1 VPTVIRVVLARPQRS
16 SGLFDQDTAMPVVTA
31 NERLQ
36 CIRRDISLDVV
47 KVTRALAN
55 LQPEPAGFLQLEDG
69 WLASV

>member
-1 VPTVIRVVLARPQRS
+1 
-16 SGLFDQDTAMPVVTA
+16 MPVVTA